1 MPILPSTGHFSVTIT
16 DIRLNSTPF
25 ALNFQDLSFD
35 MRKSVLAQTIFEQYT
50 LVGSL
55 EWYSTQTNSARR
67 LRPRQADSCLPC
79 ASFDMLKVAQS
90 LFTPE
95 LGKTYWRKGPKL
107 DILYLHVPKIAWVGL
122 LESL

>member
-1 MPILPSTGHFSVTIT
+1 MPILPSTGHSSVTKRAR
-16 DIRLNSTPF
+16 RLNSTSF
-25 ALNFQDLSFD
+25 ALNSQDLSFD
-35 MRKSVLAQTIFEQYT
+35 MRQSVLAQTIFEQYT

-55 EWYSTQTNSARR
+55 ERYGAQTNSARR

-79 ASFDMLKVAQS
+79 ASFDMLKVAQRV
-90 LFTPE
+90 FTPE
-95 LGKTYWRKGPKL
+95 LGKKYWRKGPKL